1 MTALAPKIPLQH
13 QTLNLEGGGE
23 VTTDVGETLAAAV
36 KRTELRVAMRKER
49 RAKIKEDNYL
59 RSM

>member
-1 MTALAPKIPLQH
+1 VPLQH
-13 QTLNLEGGGE
+13 QSINLPGGE
-23 VTTDVGETLAAAV
+23 EGEGLAGAVVAAQ
-36 KRTELRVAMRKER
+36 KRDELRRAMRKER